1 MKGLAWCSSLLDELK
16 TYFHGSEEYKAF
28 TWYYFLRCSFSLFKR
43 YQSNKSVPSYLF
55 LLFFYNLFLFQKSV
69 VSEQSKTYS
78 LLNED
83 HTLGNSL
90 RHVLM
95 QDPNTEFCGY
105 TVPHPSEPILHL
117 RLQTKDNTT
126 SDKTILAGAKT
137 LKQMCDHILTEYDK
151 ALEKF

>member
-1 MKGLAWCSSLLDELK
+1 
-16 TYFHGSEEYKAF
+16 
-28 TWYYFLRCSFSLFKR
+28 
-43 YQSNKSVPSYLF
+43 
-55 LLFFYNLFLFQKSV
+55 
-69 VSEQSKTYS
+69 
-78 LLNED
+78 
-83 HTLGNSL
+83 
-90 RHVLM
+90 M